1 MTRKLN
7 NISLK
12 ESMLNVQIRPALLCE
27 MDAMELIK
35 ASFLSRITR
44 KCKIRN
50 EIMSGNSCK
59 PGIQRSGHIRRLN
72 YVDRAIEMMVVRKK
86 KDKKGM
92 HELFKGRNGC

>member
-27 MDAMELIK
+27 MDAMALIK

-50 EIMSGNSCK
+50 EIMSNK
-59 PGIQRSGHIRRLN
+59 NVRELVGI
-72 YVDRAIEMMVVRKK
+72 RANPA
-86 KDKKGM
+86 
-92 HELFKGRNGC
+92 FKGLDI